1 MSSIRLDHL
10 AKTFG
15 RHSAVQGMDIEVEDG
30 EFMVFLGPSGCGK
43 TTTLNC
49 IAGLET
55 PSSGRV
61 LFDGEDVTS
70 LPPHTRNV
78 AMVFQSS
85 LLYPHMTARQNVMMS
100 LKKQALSADEVG
112 RRVAEAAAILEITPL
127 LDKMPSELSGGE
139 RQRVATAKA
148 IVRHP
153 SVFLF
158 DEPLAALDAA
168 LRLTLRAELVNL
180 QKRLATT
187 TIFVTHDQVEAMTMG
202 DRIAVMSQGR
212 LEQVGTPIE
221 IYERPATLFVAG
233 FVGSPPMNLFEGEVV
248 AQGGRPC
255 FVVGELTVPLPA
267 ALASGKVTLGVRPQ
281 HLAVAT
287 GPLAGALPATVFAL
301 EHLGKES
308 VVIVEDARRS
318 RLRSLVPPDFAAK
331 VGERLFVM
339 PDPAHC
345 LLFDRSGALL

>member
-1 MSSIRLDHL
+1 MSSIRLDRL
-10 AKTFG
+10 AKSFG
-15 RHSAVQGMDIEVEDG
+15 RHAAVQGMDIEVEDG

-112 RRVAEAAAILEITPL
+112 QRVAEAAVILEITPL

-202 DRIAVMSQGR
+202 DRIAVMSHGR

-233 FVGSPPMNLFEGEVV
+233 FVGSPPMNLFEGKVV
-248 AQGGRPC
+248 ARDGQPC
-255 FVVGELTVPLPA
+255 FVAGELAMPVPA

-287 GPLAGALPATVFAL
+287 EPVAGALPATVFAL

-308 VVIVEDARRS
+308 VVIVEDAGRN
-318 RLRSLVPPDFAAK
+318 RLRALVPPDFDAK

>member
-1 MSSIRLDHL
+1 MSSIRLDRL

-15 RHSAVQGMDIEVEDG
+15 RHTAVQGMDIAVEDG

-61 LFDGEDVTS
+61 LFDGEDVTL

-112 RRVAEAAAILEITPL
+112 RRVAEVAAILEIKPL

-187 TIFVTHDQVEAMTMG
+187 TVFVTHDQVEAMTMG
-202 DRIAVMSQGR
+202 DRIAVINQGR

-233 FVGSPPMNLFEGEVV
+233 FVGSPPMNLVEGEVA

-255 FVVGELTVPLPA
+255 FVAGELTVPLPA
-267 ALASGKVTLGVRPQ
+267 ALASGKLTLGVRPQ

-287 GPLAGALPATVFAL
+287 EPAAGALPATVFAL

-308 VVIVEDARRS
+308 VVIVEDAGRK
-318 RLRSLVPPDFAAK
+318 RLRALVPPDFAAK

-339 PDPAHC
+339 PDPARC
-345 LLFDRSGALL
+345 LLFDPSGALL